1 MVYASADIKLKVAD
15 KCVLLHTAINGT
27 ELPRSVAYC
36 NQQVWSQPHRP
47 SDKGIASTQSVQTFT
62 IDNVL
67 VCGAKFGHTIEIGS
81 SL

>member
-15 KCVLLHTAINGT
+15 KCALLHTAINGT
-27 ELPRSVAYC
+27 KLPRSVAYC

-47 SDKGIASTQSVQTFT
+47 SDKGIAITQSVRPFT
-62 IDNVL
+62 IDIVL
-67 VCGAKFGHTIEIGS
+67 VCGVKFGHTIEIDL